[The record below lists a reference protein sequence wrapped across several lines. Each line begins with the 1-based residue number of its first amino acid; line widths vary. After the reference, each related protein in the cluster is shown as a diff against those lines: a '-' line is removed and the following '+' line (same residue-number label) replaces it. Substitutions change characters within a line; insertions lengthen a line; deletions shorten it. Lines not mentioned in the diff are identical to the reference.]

1 MRINSD
7 GQYADFKGRVY
18 YSNLTA
24 RQYAPQCR
32 QIIHQ
37 LKHHTANK
45 SLDHFLSLNF
55 YNEGQAL
62 FFRIVTRYKHP
73 HKVNGVDAHEYEIGY
88 VGRNFETA
96 KEYMLDNIPNIR
108 KLSCS
113 PWSKKES
120 FAEQLQGRGLI
131 MSNKP
136 NPAFLSAAY
145 DEDVIR
151 KDLRETMDIAKRY
164 GVNVEL
170 IQKDISTVNRKPER
184 LTRWAE
190 IAMEEAMR

>member
-1 MRINSD
+1 
-7 GQYADFKGRVY
+7 
-18 YSNLTA
+18 
-24 RQYAPQCR
+24 
-32 QIIHQ
+32 
-37 LKHHTANK
+37 
-45 SLDHFLSLNF
+45 
-55 YNEGQAL
+55 
-62 FFRIVTRYKHP
+62 
-73 HKVNGVDAHEYEIGY
+73 
-88 VGRNFETA
+88 
-96 KEYMLDNIPNIR
+96 
-108 KLSCS
+108 
-113 PWSKKES
+113 
-120 FAEQLQGRGLI
+120 